1 MLVLM
6 SFGVFWEEIV
16 LGFLR
21 LIEFKKGNIIMEFIR
36 RYFFLKYLNEKIILI
51 YIVYIFYIL

>member
-6 SFGVFWEEIV
+6 SFDEFWEEIV